1 LNDSRPPSRTRILEG
16 ARRRWR
22 RILLPQAPDV
32 LGLLVAQGDVT
43 VTGLAAFDAWSHGGG
58 QDAVVAV
65 RDAQHEAYTARRE
78 LLGALRAALSTPVDQ
93 EDLYVLSERVDRI
106 LNVARNAVREAEVLG
121 WVPDAHAA
129 RMGARVSDATRELV
143 AGFALLKKDPDDA
156 GRRADAASDAVRELE
171 RDYRDAM
178 TGLLTVEDIRA
189 VLTAQNVYRRYLR
202 VGDAIVAL
210 ADRLWYV
217 VLRGA

>member
-1 LNDSRPPSRTRILEG
+1 VPIREG
-16 ARRRWR
+16 VKRRWR
-22 RILLPQAPDV
+22 RILLAQAPDV
-32 LGLLVAQGDVT
+32 LALLVAQGNVT

-58 QDAVVAV
+58 QDAAVAV
-65 RDAQHEAYTARRE
+65 RAAQHEAYAARRE

-106 LNVARNAVREAEVLG
+106 LGVARNAVREAEVLG
-121 WVPDAHAA
+121 WAPDDHAA
-129 RMGARVSDATRELV
+129 RMGKRLSDATRDLV
-143 AGFALLKKDPDDA
+143 AGFDLFQKNPDEA
-156 GRRADAASDAVRELE
+156 GRRADAASDAVHELE
-171 RDYRDAM
+171 REYREAM
-178 TGLLTVEDIRA
+178 AGLLAVEDIRA
-189 VLTAQNVYRRYLR
+189 VLAAQNVYRRYLR

>member
-1 LNDSRPPSRTRILEG
+1 LSDSGPPSRVPIREG
-16 ARRRWR
+16 VKRRWR
-22 RILLPQAPDV
+22 RILLAQAPDV
-32 LGLLVAQGDVT
+32 LALLVAQGNVT

-58 QDAVVAV
+58 QDAAVAV
-65 RDAQHEAYTARRE
+65 RAAQHEAYAARRE

-106 LNVARNAVREAEVLG
+106 LGVARNAVREAEVLG
-121 WVPDAHAA
+121 WAPDDHAA
-129 RMGARVSDATRELV
+129 RMGKRLSDATRDLV
-143 AGFALLKKDPDDA
+143 AGFDLFQKNPDEA
-156 GRRADAASDAVRELE
+156 GRRADAASDAVHELE
-171 RDYRDAM
+171 REYREAM
-178 TGLLTVEDIRA
+178 AGLLAVEDIRA
-189 VLTAQNVYRRYLR
+189 VLAAQNVYRRYLR